1 MLQDKNA
8 RMRQV
13 QSPHKVKGHVVVKDL
28 SFVTDWTFY
37 FYKIVTRQSIATG
50 KLDNKERPESNL

>member
-1 MLQDKNA
+1 
-8 RMRQV
+8 MRQV

-50 KLDNKERPESNL
+50 KLDNKERPECNL